1 MSEVELAVHP
11 IARTDVEDFLFAEAE
26 LLDEWR
32 LPEWLELF
40 TDDAIYYVPATD
52 LAVDASPDNN
62 LFYVADDRF
71 RLSER
76 VKRLMKRTAH
86 AEFRDGYVF
95 RQQPVSSGAG
105 QRHVQDQGKALPSR
119 QRRSSRPGA
128 RQHHSVKVTPGMD
141 KKLKNNVAVV
151 TGAARGIGLAI
162 AERLAR
168 DGARLVVADLDE
180 AELDKATE
188 HLIKEFGAEVA
199 SYAGDLSSESVAKGT
214 IDLAVDRF
222 GRLDVLVNNAG
233 GGIIRAF
240 AEHTPETLRTT
251 IDRNLWTV
259 LWCSWHAIPKMRA
272 NSYGR
277 IVNLGADSVRN
288 GLWDHAAYN
297 AAKGGVHGLTTG
309 MAREFARDG
318 ITVNTVA
325 PCAVNTPQMVAI
337 TKRDPALAA
346 KFVSVI
352 PMGRPAEMEEVASMV
367 SYLASAEASFV
378 TGQVISVNGGSTM
391 L

>member
-1 MSEVELAVHP
+1 V
-11 IARTDVEDFLFAEAE
+11 
-26 LLDEWR
+26 
-32 LPEWLELF
+32 
-40 TDDAIYYVPATD
+40 
-52 LAVDASPDNN
+52 
-62 LFYVADDRF
+62 
-71 RLSER
+71 
-76 VKRLMKRTAH
+76 
-86 AEFRDGYVF
+86 
-95 RQQPVSSGAG
+95 
-105 QRHVQDQGKALPSR
+105 
-119 QRRSSRPGA
+119 
-128 RQHHSVKVTPGMD
+128 D
-141 KKLKNNVAVV
+141 KKLRNNVAVV
-151 TGAARGIGLAI
+151 TGAAKGIGLAI
-162 AERLAR
+162 AERLAK
-168 DGARLVVADLDE
+168 DGARLVLADLDE
-180 AELDKATE
+180 AELKQAAA
-188 HLIKEFGAEVA
+188 HLASQFDAEVA
-199 SYAGDLSSESVAKGT
+199 TEAGDLSDQGVAERTIKLASE
-214 IDLAVDRF
+214 RF
-222 GRLDVLVNNAG
+222 GRLDILVNNAG
-233 GGIIRAF
+233 GGIIKPF

-259 LWCSWHAIPKMRA
+259 LWCSWYAITPMRKQG
-272 NSYGR
+272 YGR
-277 IVNLGADSVRN
+277 IIHLGADSVRN

-337 TKRDPALAA
+337 TRSDPALAA